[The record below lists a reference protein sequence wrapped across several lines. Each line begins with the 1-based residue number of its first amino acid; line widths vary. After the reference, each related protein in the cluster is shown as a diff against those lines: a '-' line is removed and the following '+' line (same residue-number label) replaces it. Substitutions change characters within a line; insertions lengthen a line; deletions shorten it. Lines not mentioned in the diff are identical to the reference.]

1 MPLAR
6 LMPLIAADSSRSRS
20 LADMMAEL
28 ERRGDEAVVPECQLC
43 PATENVTLLIGG
55 EALCIDC
62 IDDLVKVS
70 IDEGRVGDGQT
81 TFGTSALPQWM
92 ILESVSRAQEAGTGK
107 RDWFGAYE
115 SARVR
120 SFGMRML

>member
-20 LADMMAEL
+20 LADMMTEL
-28 ERRGDEAVVPECQLC
+28 ERRGDEAVVPECQVC
-43 PATENVTLLIGG
+43 YATENVALLTGG

-62 IDDLVKVS
+62 IDNLVKVS
-70 IDEGRVGDGQT
+70 IDAGRVGDGQT
-81 TFGTSALPQWM
+81 KFETSALPQWM
-92 ILESVSRAQEAGTGK
+92 ILESVGRVQEAETGK

-115 SARVR
+115 SARER
-120 SFGMRML
+120 ALDLRML

>member
-28 ERRGDEAVVPECQLC
+28 ERRGDEAVVPECQAC
-43 PATENVTLLIGG
+43 YATENVTLLIGG
-55 EALCIDC
+55 EALCIVCTDS
-62 IDDLVKVS
+62 LVKIS
-70 IDEGRVGDGQT
+70 IDAGRVGDGQT

-92 ILESVSRAQEAGTGK
+92 ILESVSRVQEAETGK

-120 SFGMRML
+120 ALDLRML